1 MTEMERAFEDRFGL
15 ASENPALGSLP
26 AGLSQVLSRR
36 THRHYE
42 EKKVDL
48 NDLYALIAIA
58 LAASSKSD
66 FQQASVIIVDNAD
79 HRAAI
84 GAKFPAM
91 PWIGSSP
98 AFLLFCGDTLRLEE
112 IGDMRGHKVKNRA
125 IEGFLNAAVDAALVM
140 QTLIL
145 AAERMGLGCCP
156 ISVIRNQASA
166 VAQILGLPAGVF
178 PVAGLCIGYP
188 AREGH
193 ISMRLPMSVTV
204 HKDRYDNSKAAAEV
218 RAYDVRREAR
228 HPTPASAQRDVAQFG
243 TAGEYGWSEDKARQA
258 ADPEGEPF
266 ARYLLESGF
275 KF

>member
-193 ISMRLPMSVTV
+193 ISMRLPMSG
-204 HKDRYDNSKAAAEV
+204 SCPIAWC
-218 RAYDVRREAR
+218 
-228 HPTPASAQRDVAQFG
+228 S
-243 TAGEYGWSEDKARQA
+243 
-258 ADPEGEPF
+258 
-266 ARYLLESGF
+266 
-275 KF
+275 